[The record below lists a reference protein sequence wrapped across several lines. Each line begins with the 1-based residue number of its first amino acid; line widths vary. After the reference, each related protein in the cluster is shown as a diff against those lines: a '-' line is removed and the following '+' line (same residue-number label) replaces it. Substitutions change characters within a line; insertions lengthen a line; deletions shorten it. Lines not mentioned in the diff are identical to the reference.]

1 MGLLDDAIRE
11 HLELKRRR
19 GADPDVVAREE
30 REVLVS
36 PESGADAEPTQAP
49 PDLADAAGAGEE
61 PPAAALGSAH
71 EGDLAHTS
79 EETVELDMR
88 TVLENDQ
95 SGQAISLGG
104 AAKGASTGQRPVPA
118 GAHSSNAAPSTGDAS
133 PDSVEWEVPGDP
145 RKKGDSESQQAAAG
159 APEDAVED
167 VLEETPDFLRE
178 TPDQD
183 RLWFEQ
189 QPPRDFDFG
198 K

>member
-19 GADPDVVAREE
+19 GADPDEVAREE

-36 PESGADAEPTQAP
+36 PESEAEPTQAP
-49 PDLADAAGAGEE
+49 PDLADAAGVDEQ
-61 PPAAALGSAH
+61 PPAAALSSIH
-71 EGDLAHTS
+71 EGDLVHTS

-88 TVLENDQ
+88 TILENDQ
-95 SGQAISLGG
+95 SEHAISRSG
-104 AAKGASTGQRPVPA
+104 AAEGVSTGQRPVPA
-118 GAHSSNAAPSTGDAS
+118 GARRSDAAPPTGDAS
-133 PDSVEWEVPGDP
+133 PDSLEWEVPNDP
-145 RKKGDSESQQAAAG
+145 GKEGDSQGQQAVAG
-159 APEDAVED
+159 APEDTIED